1 MAGQLRKASRQK
13 ATPGNFLDSRL
24 TSPSDFRSAFSSYKT
39 PPPPIDIKVV
49 GGKTGTGVQFLSTRY
64 KSN

>member
-39 PPPPIDIKVV
+39 PPPLTDIKFA
-49 GGKTGTGVQFLSTRY
+49 GGKPGTGA
-64 KSN
+64 